1 MRESAT
7 CFHNLEWPAEG
18 ACLAGPIVWLRGWI
32 VGKPGHDFGD
42 VRVRHDGLTHLGV
55 LGLPRTDLAA
65 HFGSRR
71 PWLPAEFILG
81 VPLPEGPVTLT
92 LEAMDA
98 LGGWHPLQ
106 SIALSV
112 AATGQPAPRVEGRLE
127 SHPTGTWTVR
137 DAHHPFHGHL
147 DLPGPQPT
155 LHRGQAAVFGWLL
168 DETRPLQAVLAT
180 TDGLVFNHLDHSLTD
195 EALATKVPQH
205 AAARHARLR
214 GTVDVPATQ
223 TLPACLRVYAV
234 APDASVHLCFAQ
246 RLLPLAP
253 PASSI
258 PAATR
263 YRPPPDRSLPVLPS
277 GRPRRLLMVI
287 QALLPNDSTLRALDL
302 ARHLTASHRW
312 ATRVLSTEDGPMR
325 HTFEQAGV
333 EAMVVNPLPLL
344 TAGGPAEA
352 ERTLAQLAREIRW
365 DHLDAVVVFDPVCGW
380 ALTLASRRGIPTLFD
395 CLADEPLQTDPT
407 ASPAVQ
413 SLLRNSWRTATAVCF
428 GSAAAS
434 AAQATTLDEC
444 AATVIPLWHTPG
456 IEQAGA
462 APAAAALQHAIAP
475 LRTVDWLWRRH
486 PEVAARWSF
495 RQGPAGLAPTERLA
509 RQDDAFNLPGL
520 QHADTW
526 DVTGAELCLGPLFA
540 RGPIRPLLDAAAAGI
555 PAIAPRRPTTLEIF
569 ADLRLPMVDEDNPS
583 ALAHALLAR
592 ASQPNLWRREALA
605 AAEIIRS
612 RHAPSTL
619 LPGWERLLASVTAQP
634 R

>member
-18 ACLAGPIVWLRGWI
+18 ACLAGPTVWLRGWI

-42 VRVRHDGLTHLGV
+42 VRVCHDGQTHLGV

-65 HFGSRR
+65 HFGSPR

-81 VPLPEGPVTLT
+81 VPLPDGPVTLT

-98 LGGWHPLQ
+98 LGGWHILQ
-106 SIALSV
+106 SIALTL
-112 AATGQPAPRVEGRLE
+112 AATGTPPPRVEGRLE
-127 SHPTGTWTVR
+127 TQATGSWTVR
-137 DAHHPFHGHL
+137 DAHHPYHGHL

-155 LHRGQAAVFGWLL
+155 LQRGQAPVFGWLL

-205 AAARHARLR
+205 TAARHARLR
-214 GTVDVPATQ
+214 GTVDFPAPHI
-223 TLPACLRVYAV
+223 LPACLRVYAV

-246 RLLPLAP
+246 RIEPRTPPAPALAATHAYPAP
-253 PASSI
+253 PVRALSE
-258 PAATR
+258 
-263 YRPPPDRSLPVLPS
+263 LPS
-277 GRPRRLLMVI
+277 GRPRRLLMVL
-287 QALLPNDSTLRALDL
+287 QALLPNDATLRALDL

-312 ATRVLSTEDGPMR
+312 ATRVVSTEDGPMR

-352 ERTLAQLAREIRW
+352 ERALAQLAREIRW
-365 DHLDAVVVFDPVCGW
+365 DHLDVVAVFDAVCGW
-380 ALTLASRRGIPTLFD
+380 ALTLAGRRGIPTLFD

-413 SLLRNSWRTATAVCF
+413 SLLRDGWRTATAVCF
-428 GSAAAS
+428 GSAAAA
-434 AAQATTLDEC
+434 AAQATALDGN

-456 IEQAGA
+456 IEPALTATA
-462 APAAAALQHAIAP
+462 ADAPQQAIAP

-509 RQDDAFNLPGL
+509 RQDDAFNLPGV

-526 DVTGAELCLGPLFA
+526 DVAGAAICLGPLFA
-540 RGPIRPLLDAAAAGI
+540 RGPIRPLLDAAVAGI

-569 ADLRLPMVDEDNPS
+569 ADLRLPLVDEDNPS
-583 ALAHALLAR
+583 ALAHALLAH
-592 ASQPNLWRREALA
+592 ASQPDLWRREALA

-612 RHAPSTL
+612 RHAPATL
-619 LPGWERLLASVTAQP
+619 LPGWERLLASVAAQP

>member
-1 MRESAT
+1 MRETAT

-18 ACLAGPIVWLRGWI
+18 ACLAGPVVWLRGWI

-42 VRVRHDGLTHLGV
+42 VRVRHHGLTHLGV

-81 VPLPEGPVTLT
+81 VPLPDGPVTLT

-98 LGGWHPLQ
+98 LGGWHALQ
-106 SIALSV
+106 SIALTV
-112 AATGQPAPRVEGRLE
+112 AATGQPPPRVEGRLE

-214 GTVDVPATQ
+214 GTVDMPATQ
-223 TLPACLRVYAV
+223 PQPACLRVYAL
-234 APDASVHLCFAQ
+234 ASDASVHLCFAQ
-246 RLLPLAP
+246 RLQPLPSRSPDVPTAAHYLAP
-253 PASSI
+253 PE
-258 PAATR
+258 
-263 YRPPPDRSLPVLPS
+263 RSLPTLPS

-287 QALLPNDSTLRALDL
+287 QALLPNDATLRALDL
-302 ARHLTASHRW
+302 ARHLVGSYRW
-312 ATRVLSTEDGPMR
+312 AARVVSTEDGPMR
-325 HTFEQAGV
+325 PVFEQAGV
-333 EAMVVNPLPLL
+333 EAMVVDPLPLL
-344 TAGGPAEA
+344 TAGGATEA
-352 ERTLAQLAREIRW
+352 ERALAQLAHVIRW
-365 DHLDAVVVFDPVCGW
+365 DHLDAVAVFDPVCGW
-380 ALTLASRRGIPTLFD
+380 ALTLAGRRGIPALFD

-407 ASPAVQ
+407 ANPAVQ
-413 SLLRNSWRTATAVCF
+413 ALLRDSWRTASAVCF
-428 GSAAAS
+428 GSAAAA
-434 AAQATTLDEC
+434 AAQGAALGGC
-444 AATVIPLWHTPG
+444 ASTVIPQWHTPG
-456 IEQAGA
+456 VEL
-462 APAAAALQHAIAP
+462 AAAATATTAPQTAIAP
-475 LRTVDWLWRRH
+475 LRTADWLWRRH
-486 PEVAARWSF
+486 PEVAARWNF

-509 RQDDAFNLPGL
+509 RQDDAFNLPGV
-520 QHADTW
+520 QHVDTW
-526 DVTGAELCLGPLFA
+526 DVTGTALCLGPLFA

-569 ADLRLPMVDEDNPS
+569 ADLRLPMVDEDNPP
-583 ALAHALLAR
+583 ALAHALLAL
-592 ASQPNLWRREALA
+592 AGQPEIWRREALA

-612 RHAPSTL
+612 RHAPAAL
-619 LPGWERLLASVTAQP
+619 LPRWERLLASVAAQP